1 MISKCLFLI
10 VLILF
15 SNSLCA
21 NYDKNDSQCNGKAT
35 TVEDCSSKGTNDLNM
50 SCCMYL
56 DYGDENNKYCLAIV
70 NNQDAFNEYA
80 TDNKL
85 GDFDMF
91 VLKKQKI

>member
-15 SNSLCA
+15 SNSLYT

-35 TVEDCSSKGTNDLNM
+35 TVEDCSSKGTDDLNM

-56 DYGDENNKYCLAIV
+56 D
-70 NNQDAFNEYA
+70 
-80 TDNKL
+80 
-85 GDFDMF
+85 
-91 VLKKQKI
+91 